1 MGCMPKV
8 KFFIDNDYDDFECFE
23 ESINDFL
30 NEDVEELIK
39 IEFKVGNTNTYAVMI
54 VYNGYD
60 D

>member
-1 MGCMPKV
+1 MPKV

-30 NEDVEELIK
+30 IEDVEELIK
-39 IEFKVGNTNTYAVMI
+39 IEFKVNNSNTYVVMI

>member
-1 MGCMPKV
+1 MSKV
-8 KFFIDNDYDDFECFE
+8 KFFSSVEYDDFEYFE
-23 ESINDFL
+23 ETINNFL

-39 IEFKVGNTNTYAVMI
+39 IEFKVNNSNTYVVMI

>member
-1 MGCMPKV
+1 MSKV
-8 KFFIDNDYDDFECFE
+8 KFFSSVEYDDFECFE

-30 NEDVEELIK
+30 SDDVEELIK
-39 IEFKVGNTNTYAVMI
+39 IEFKVNNSNTYVVMI